1 MPLGNLT
8 GVWSMQDDDWDS
20 STRLELTTFDIGAGV
35 ARFRILCTDGGVA
48 YHCSADHPG
57 HNGTN
62 WHQGEGVVQLTA
74 SPSIRCNPKARPPE
88 TCPGGGVC
96 PKSGLC
102 VGHQMR
108 HVTAS
113 FDNLFKNNGSVDVNF
128 TTISWNDSSVW
139 RRVPASGV
147 TTAMSLSACAQP
159 PYVYN
164 RNGYL
169 SCDWKDAPPP
179 RVGSLIGNLS
189 NDSATCRVLKQ
200 YTFTAEQY
208 RRDREPLAVLP
219 LVPNISWYPTWNI
232 SGVWQSFTRDHAL
245 MMDEMEITL
254 TVSHGAIHNFSIVCL
269 DGGPTRTCTPGNGPV
284 WNWHNATGLLNLT
297 ALPPNGTGGYH
308 AAVLFQGMSVAN
320 QGIFNEN
327 FTTLNWFDH
336 SVWQRKNV
344 NQESDCCAACTN
356 HPECRA
362 WTLDVQ
368 GGTCSLVASSS
379 NAYPSASAISGYPL
393 KADPAA
399 WCKQR
404 FLDGSGGGG
413 VAYQD
418 PDMADGVECAVAVPQ
433 DGDTPSSTI
442 NFPRSWRDTER
453 HHRGSAWLFFPSQE
467 HSWQGHLDG
476 IWTSGQGSTYTLRS
490 ARGLKTF
497 TVECI
502 HSGTGFCD
510 DQHSEGFNGT
520 LWHEGNGTL
529 DVASGNASVHFDN
542 GFVETGRFEQGY
554 GRVVWSD
561 GSSWHRQPKCNCAC
575 HPRDD
580 YNCYKMRCL
589 GPELT
594 DDLARSLISGK
605 KWIVFFHGGEF
616 KYATVYYMSYHMMPA
631 KLSAAMCWV
640 PFTGGLSVSRL
651 SVSVCHSVCYA
662 SCLTQL
668 SSAVSLLRPRR
679 FYDDISGN
687 YAMLSSRI
695 AKETGMGVLAVD
707 YRTTDSNNPHRFPE
721 ALNDVIDGFEW
732 LQSMG
737 AEELYFY
744 GTLLLYQAA
753 HLT

>member
-368 GGTCSLVASSS
+368 AGTCSLVASSS

-640 PFTGGLSVSRL
+640 PFTGGLSVS
-651 SVSVCHSVCYA
+651 SVC
-662 SCLTQL
+662 L
-668 SSAVSLLRPRR
+668 SACAILFAMLAVSLSYPRPFRCC
-679 FYDDISGN
+679 
-687 YAMLSSRI
+687 
-695 AKETGMGVLAVD
+695 VLAGSTTTSAATTQCSHRGSQRRQGWACSRLTTGRPT
-707 YRTTDSNNPHRFPE
+707 RTIPTASRKR
-721 ALNDVIDGFEW
+721 
-732 LQSMG
+732 
-737 AEELYFY
+737 
-744 GTLLLYQAA
+744 
-753 HLT
+753 